1 MHVPQMPKTLFR
13 QLPTHVILTED
24 VTLTRYS
31 FYVRCI
37 FLFLFLVF
45 FTIVGASFIVTINDF
60 GELEEGDTVNFTC
73 TWIGSTTPNTSL
85 TYFYFF
91 FNPDISGAFMNSTL
105 NPVIEYDN
113 STQNYTTIFKVSN
126 ILVDRR
132 FNYQFLSCFSG
143 LVGAGKRLT
152 VHCESQFY
160 ALFNDCNLQ
169 LTIKLVYNC

>member
-1 MHVPQMPKTLFR
+1 MHVPQMPETLFR

-24 VTLTRYS
+24 LTLTRYS
-31 FYVRCI
+31 FYPYDV
-37 FLFLFLVF
+37 FFFF

-91 FNPDISGAFMNSTL
+91 FNRDISGAFMNSTL

-126 ILVDRR
+126 VVVDRR
-132 FNYQFLSCFSG
+132 FNYQFLSCFGNLGFAS
-143 LVGAGKRLT
+143 AGKRLT
-152 VHCESQFY
+152 VYCESQFY

>member
-1 MHVPQMPKTLFR
+1 MPETLFR

-24 VTLTRYS
+24 LTLTRYS
-31 FYVRCI
+31 FYTYDV
-37 FLFLFLVF
+37 FFF

-91 FNPDISGAFMNSTL
+91 FNRDISGAFMNSTL

-126 ILVDRR
+126 VLVDRR
-132 FNYQFLSCFSG
+132 FHYQYLSCFSTLSSG
-143 LVGAGKRLT
+143 IVSVGKRLT
-152 VHCESQFY
+152 VYCESQF
-160 ALFNDCNLQ
+160 
-169 LTIKLVYNC
+169 

>member
-1 MHVPQMPKTLFR
+1 MHVPQMPETLFR

-24 VTLTRYS
+24 LTLTRYS
-31 FYVRCI
+31 FYTYDV
-37 FLFLFLVF
+37 FFF

-126 ILVDRR
+126 VLVDRR
-132 FNYQFLSCFSG
+132 FNYQILSCFGNLGYAS
-143 LVGAGKRLT
+143 AGKRLT
-152 VHCESQFY
+152 VYCESQSYELFY
-160 ALFNDCNLQ
+160 NCNLQ

>member
-1 MHVPQMPKTLFR
+1 MHVPQMPETLFR

-24 VTLTRYS
+24 LTLTRVHVILSIRTMY
-31 FYVRCI
+31 F
-37 FLFLFLVF
+37 FF

-73 TWIGSTTPNTSL
+73 TWIGPTTPNTSL

-91 FNPDISGAFMNSTL
+91 FNPGAFMNSTL

-126 ILVDRR
+126 VVVDRR
-132 FNYQFLSCFSG
+132 FNYQILSCFGNLGYAS
-143 LVGAGKRLT
+143 AGKRLT
-152 VHCESQFY
+152 VYCESQFY
-160 ALFNDCNLQ
+160 ALFNNCNLQ

>member
-1 MHVPQMPKTLFR
+1 MFC
-13 QLPTHVILTED
+13 
-24 VTLTRYS
+24 
-31 FYVRCI
+31 F
-37 FLFLFLVF
+37 VF
-45 FTIVGASFIVTINDF
+45 FTIVGASFIVTIIVTINDF

-91 FNPDISGAFMNSTL
+91 FNRDISGAFMNSTL

-126 ILVDRR
+126 VLVDRR

-160 ALFNDCNLQ
+160 ALFNNCNLQ

>member
-1 MHVPQMPKTLFR
+1 MPETLFR
-13 QLPTHVILTED
+13 QLPTVVVDRHFDWGFNTY
-24 VTLTRYS
+24 TLI
-31 FYVRCI
+31 FLYVRCI
-37 FLFLFLVF
+37 FFFF

-73 TWIGSTTPNTSL
+73 TWIGPTTPNTSL

-91 FNPDISGAFMNSTL
+91 FNRDISGAFTNSTL

-126 ILVDRR
+126 VVVDRR
-132 FNYQFLSCFSG
+132 FNYQILSCFGNLGIAS
-143 LVGAGKRLT
+143 AGKRLT
-152 VHCESQFY
+152 VYCESQFY
-160 ALFNDCNLQ
+160 ALFNNCNLQ

>member
-1 MHVPQMPKTLFR
+1 MHVPQMPETLFR

-24 VTLTRYS
+24 LTLTRYS
-31 FYVRCI
+31 FYTYDV
-37 FLFLFLVF
+37 FFF

-91 FNPDISGAFMNSTL
+91 FNRDISGAFMNATL

-126 ILVDRR
+126 VLVDRR
-132 FNYQFLSCFSG
+132 FNYQILSCFG
-143 LVGAGKRLT
+143 NLGFAGAGKRLT
-152 VHCESQFY
+152 VYCESQFY
-160 ALFNDCNLQ
+160 ALFNNCNLQ
-169 LTIKLVYNC
+169 LTTKLVYNC